1 MNPLAAGFP
10 ALNLNDLAHSV
21 SLESMLAAAVFLGL
35 RVSGLL
41 LFAPGLS
48 NNAVPAR
55 AKAALVTLFVV
66 LLWPVVPLPP
76 MHASPLQWAG
86 IALNELVIG
95 ILVGLLLSFIF
106 DAAQFAG
113 QVLGMQMGFSLV
125 TMLDPQTQADSAVLS
140 VFYQTIVLLIFFA
153 LDVHHW
159 ILRALV
165 SSFYYLPAG
174 QSVLTPGRIHAVLHT
189 AGAIWI
195 LGLQIAAPVLIAT
208 VVADFILAFIGK
220 ASPQLPVLFVGLS
233 VKSVLGML
241 VSIAAMAA
249 WPRFF
254 SLQFA
259 NAVRWS
265 EQMLHLTT

>member
-1 MNPLAAGFP
+1 MNYAAMNQPLT
-10 ALNLNDLAHSV
+10 
-21 SLESMLAAAVFLGL
+21 LESVLVAAVFIGL
-35 RVSGLL
+35 RVSGLM

-55 AKAALVTLFVV
+55 TKIAFVVILVV
-66 LLWPVVPLPP
+66 LLWPVVPVPP
-76 MHASPLQWAG
+76 MHVSPMQWTG
-86 IALNELVIG
+86 IALNELLIG
-95 ILVGLLLSFIF
+95 IIVGLLLNFIF

-140 VFYQTIVLLIFFA
+140 VFYQTIVLLIFFT

-159 ILRALV
+159 VLRTLV

-174 QSVLTPGRIHAVLHT
+174 HSVLTFAHVNALLHT
-189 AGAIWI
+189 AAAIWV

-208 VVADFILAFIGK
+208 VIADFVLAFIGK
-220 ASPQLPVLFVGLS
+220 ASPQLLVLFVGLS
-233 VKSVLGML
+233 IKSVLGML
-241 VSIAAMAA
+241 VLIATMAA

-259 NAVRWS
+259 NAIRWS

>member
-1 MNPLAAGFP
+1 MIPATMNSL
-10 ALNLNDLAHSV
+10 
-21 SLESMLAAAVFLGL
+21 SLEPILAAAIFIGL

-55 AKAALVTLFVV
+55 TKAAFVVLLVV
-66 LLWPVVPLPP
+66 LLWPVVPIPP
-76 MHASPLQWAG
+76 MHVSSLGWAA
-86 IALNELVIG
+86 IALNELFIG
-95 ILVGLLLSFIF
+95 IVVGLFLSFIF

-113 QVLGMQMGFSLV
+113 QVLGMQMGFSLA
-125 TMLDPQTQADSAVLS
+125 TMMDPQSQADSAVLS

-159 ILRALV
+159 VLRALV

-174 QSVLTPGRIHAVLHT
+174 QSVLTLRRVEVLLHT
-189 AGAIWI
+189 ASAIWV
-195 LGLQIAAPVLIAT
+195 LGLQIAAPALIAT
-208 VVADFILAFIGK
+208 VIADFVLAFIGK

-241 VSIAAMAA
+241 VLIATMAA

-254 SLQFA
+254 SLQFE
-259 NAVRWS
+259 NAIRWS
-265 EQMLHLTT
+265 EQTLHLTS

>member
-1 MNPLAAGFP
+1 MNAAMNAAMIQP
-10 ALNLNDLAHSV
+10 PT
-21 SLESMLAAAVFLGL
+21 LESILAAAVFIGL

-55 AKAALVTLFVV
+55 TKAAFVVVLVV
-66 LLWPVVPLPP
+66 LLWPVVPVPP
-76 MHASPLQWAG
+76 MHVSPLEWTG
-86 IALNELVIG
+86 IALNELLIG
-95 ILVGLLLSFIF
+95 IIVGLLLSFIF

-113 QVLGMQMGFSLV
+113 QILGMQMGFSLA
-125 TMLDPQTQADSAVLS
+125 TMIDPQSQADSAVLS
-140 VFYQTIVLLIFFA
+140 IFYQTIVLLIFFA

-174 QSVLTPGRIHAVLHT
+174 HFILSAGRVANLLHT
-189 AGAIWI
+189 AAAIWV
-195 LGLQIAAPVLIAT
+195 LGLQIAAPALIAT
-208 VVADFILAFIGK
+208 VIADFVLAFIGK
-220 ASPQLPVLFVGLS
+220 ASPQLPVLFIGIS

-241 VSIAAMAA
+241 VLVATMTA

-259 NAVRWS
+259 NAIRWS
-265 EQMLHLTT
+265 EQTLHLTT

>member
-1 MNPLAAGFP
+1 MNPPLT
-10 ALNLNDLAHSV
+10 
-21 SLESMLAAAVFLGL
+21 LESALAAAVFIGL
-35 RVSGLL
+35 RLSGLL

-55 AKAALVTLFVV
+55 TKIAFVVAGVV
-66 LLWPVVPLPP
+66 LLWPIVPTLQL
-76 MHASPLQWAG
+76 HLSPLSFAG
-86 IALNELVIG
+86 VALNELLIGVI
-95 ILVGLLLSFIF
+95 VGLLLNFIF

-113 QVLGMQMGFSLV
+113 QVLGMQMGFTLA
-125 TMLDPQTQADSAVLS
+125 TMIDPQSQADSAVLS

-174 QSVLTPGRIHAVLHT
+174 RPVLTFGRVEAVLHT
-189 AGAIWI
+189 ASAIWV
-195 LGLQIAAPVLIAT
+195 LGLQIAAPALIAT
-208 VVADFILAFIGK
+208 VIADFVLAFIGK

-241 VSIAAMAA
+241 VTIAVMAA

-259 NAVRWS
+259 NAIRWS
-265 EQMLHLTT
+265 EQTLHLMN

>member
-1 MNPLAAGFP
+1 MTPVAMNSPMNPS
-10 ALNLNDLAHSV
+10 LNLESV
-21 SLESMLAAAVFLGL
+21 LAAAIFIGL

-55 AKAALVTLFVV
+55 VKAALVVLLVV
-66 LLWPVVPLPP
+66 LLWPVVPVPQ
-76 MHASPLQWAG
+76 MHVSALQWSG
-86 IALNELVIG
+86 IVLNELLIG
-95 ILVGLLLSFIF
+95 IMVGLLLNFIF

-113 QVLGMQMGFSLV
+113 QILGMQMGFSLV
-125 TMLDPQTQADSAVLS
+125 TILDPQTQADSAVLS

-159 ILRALV
+159 VLRALV
-165 SSFYYLPAG
+165 ASFYYLPAG
-174 QSVLTPGRIHAVLHT
+174 RSVLTLARVSAVLHT
-189 AGAIWI
+189 ASAIWV
-195 LGLQIAAPVLIAT
+195 LGLQIAAPALIAT
-208 VVADFILAFIGK
+208 VVADFVLAFIGK

-241 VSIAAMAA
+241 VLITTMTA

-259 NAVRWS
+259 NAIRWS
-265 EQMLHLTT
+265 EQTLHLTT

>member
-1 MNPLAAGFP
+1 MNPPL
-10 ALNLNDLAHSV
+10 
-21 SLESMLAAAVFLGL
+21 SLESILAAAVFIGL

-55 AKAALVTLFVV
+55 AKAAFAVLCVA
-66 LLWPVVPLPP
+66 LLWPVVPVPP
-76 MHASPLQWAG
+76 LRISSLQWAG
-86 IALNELVIG
+86 IAVNELLIG
-95 ILVGLLLSFIF
+95 IFAGLFLSFIF

-113 QVLGMQMGFSLV
+113 QILGMQMGFSLA
-125 TMLDPQTQADSAVLS
+125 TMIDPQSQADSVVLA

-165 SSFYYLPAG
+165 ASFYYLPAG
-174 QSVLTPGRIHAVLHT
+174 APLLTGARVQALLHT
-189 AGAIWI
+189 AAAIWVI
-195 LGLQIAAPVLIAT
+195 GLQIAAPVLIAT
-208 VVADFILAFIGK
+208 VIADFVLAFIGK

-249 WPRFF
+249 WPHYFALRFE
-254 SLQFA
+254 
-259 NAVRWS
+259 NAICWT
-265 EQMLHLTT
+265 EQTLRLGR

>member
-1 MNPLAAGFP
+1 MNQLATNQPLT
-10 ALNLNDLAHSV
+10 
-21 SLESMLAAAVFLGL
+21 LESVLIAAVFIGL

-48 NNAVPAR
+48 NNAVAAR
-55 AKAALVTLFVV
+55 TKAAFVAVLVV
-66 LLWPVVPLPP
+66 LLWPVVPIAP
-76 MHASPLQWAG
+76 MHVSPFQWSG
-86 IALNELVIG
+86 IVLNELLIG
-95 ILVGLLLSFIF
+95 IVVGLLLNFIF

-113 QVLGMQMGFSLV
+113 QILGMQMGFSLA
-125 TMLDPQTQADSAVLS
+125 TMIDPQSQADSAVLS

-159 ILRALV
+159 VLRALV

-174 QSVLTPGRIHAVLHT
+174 QSVLTFGRVHAVLHT
-189 AGAIWI
+189 ASAIWV

-208 VVADFILAFIGK
+208 VIADFVLAFIGK
-220 ASPQLPVLFVGLS
+220 ASPQLPVMLVGIS

-241 VSIAAMAA
+241 VIIATMGA
-249 WPRFF
+249 WPHFF

-259 NAVRWS
+259 NAIRWS
-265 EQMLHLTT
+265 EKTLHLTI

>member
-1 MNPLAAGFP
+1 MNQFP
-10 ALNLNDLAHSV
+10 G
-21 SLESMLAAAVFLGL
+21 LETILAAAAFIGL

-41 LFAPGLS
+41 LFAPGFS

-55 AKAALVTLFVV
+55 TKGAFVVLLVV
-66 LLWPVVPLPP
+66 LLWPVIPVHP
-76 MHASPLQWAG
+76 MHLSPMGWTSVV
-86 IALNELVIG
+86 LNELFIGVI
-95 ILVGLLLSFIF
+95 LGLLLNFIF
-106 DAAQFAG
+106 DAAEFAG
-113 QVLGMQMGFSLV
+113 QILGMQMGYSLA
-125 TMLDPQTQADSAVLS
+125 TMIDPQSQADSAVLS

-165 SSFYYLPAG
+165 ASFYYLPAG
-174 QSVLTPGRIHAVLHT
+174 VNVLTARRVEGLLHT
-189 AGAIWI
+189 ASAIWV
-195 LGLQIAAPVLIAT
+195 LGMQIAAPVLIAT
-208 VVADFILAFIGK
+208 VTADFVLAFIGK

-241 VSIAAMAA
+241 VLIATMSA

-259 NAVRWS
+259 QAIRWS
-265 EQMLHLTT
+265 EQALHLAN

>member
-1 MNPLAAGFP
+1 MNFVTIHQPLT
-10 ALNLNDLAHSV
+10 
-21 SLESMLAAAVFLGL
+21 LESVLIAAVFIGL

-55 AKAALVTLFVV
+55 TKIAFVV
-66 LLWPVVPLPP
+66 ILVALLCPVVPVPQMHVSP
-76 MHASPLQWAG
+76 MQWTG
-86 IALNELVIG
+86 VALNELLIG
-95 ILVGLLLSFIF
+95 IIVGLLLNFIF

-159 ILRALV
+159 VLRALV

-174 QSVLTPGRIHAVLHT
+174 HSVLTFAHVQALLHT
-189 AGAIWI
+189 AAAIWV

-208 VVADFILAFIGK
+208 VIADFVLAFIGK

-233 VKSVLGML
+233 IKSVLGML
-241 VSIAAMAA
+241 VLIATMAS

-259 NAVRWS
+259 NAIRWS

>member
-1 MNPLAAGFP
+1 MNHFAMNQPLT
-10 ALNLNDLAHSV
+10 
-21 SLESMLAAAVFLGL
+21 LESMLAAAVFIGL

-48 NNAVPAR
+48 NTTVPAR
-55 AKAALVTLFVV
+55 TKAAFVTLMVV
-66 LLWPVVPLPP
+66 LLWPVVPVPS
-76 MHASPLQWAG
+76 MHVSPLRWSG

-95 ILVGLLLSFIF
+95 IIVGLLLNFIF

-113 QVLGMQMGFSLV
+113 QILGMQMGFSLA
-125 TMLDPQTQADSAVLS
+125 TMIDPQSQADSAVLS

-159 ILRALV
+159 VLRALV

-174 QSVLTPGRIHAVLHT
+174 QPALTFGRVEAVLHT
-189 AGAIWI
+189 ASAIWV
-195 LGLQIAAPVLIAT
+195 LGMQIAAPALIAT
-208 VVADFILAFIGK
+208 VIADFVLAFIGK
-220 ASPQLPVLFVGLS
+220 ASPQLPVLFVGIS

-241 VSIAAMAA
+241 VMIATMAA

-254 SLQFA
+254 SLQFS
-259 NAVRWS
+259 NAIRWS
-265 EQMLHLTT
+265 ELTLHLAQ

>member
-1 MNPLAAGFP
+1 MTQSMSQPLGFE
-10 ALNLNDLAHSV
+10 S
-21 SLESMLAAAVFLGL
+21 SLESILAAAVFIGL
-35 RVSGLL
+35 RLSGLL

-48 NNAVPAR
+48 SSAVPAR
-55 AKAALVTLFVV
+55 TKIAFVV
-66 LLWPVVPLPP
+66 VCIALLWPVVPIPQIHL
-76 MHASPLQWAG
+76 APLG
-86 IALNELVIG
+86 IAALALNELLIGVI
-95 ILVGLLLSFIF
+95 LGLLLNFIF

-113 QVLGMQMGFSLV
+113 QILGMQMGFSLA
-125 TMLDPQTQADSAVLS
+125 TMMDPQSQADSTVLS

-174 QSVLTPGRIHAVLHT
+174 RSVLTLGRVETVLHT
-189 AGAIWI
+189 ASAIWV
-195 LGLQIAAPVLIAT
+195 LGLQIAAPALIAT
-208 VVADFILAFIGK
+208 LVADFVLAFIGK
-220 ASPQLPVLFVGLS
+220 ASPQLPVLFIGLS

-241 VSIAAMAA
+241 VSIAIMTA

-259 NAVRWS
+259 NAIRWS
-265 EQMLHLTT
+265 EHTLHLTT

>member
-1 MNPLAAGFP
+1 MNL
-10 ALNLNDLAHSV
+10 DLT
-21 SLESMLAAAVFLGL
+21 LESILAAAVFIGL

-55 AKAALVTLFVV
+55 TKAAFVV
-66 LLWPVVPLPP
+66 LLVVLLGPVVPVPQ
-76 MHASPLQWAG
+76 MHVSPLGWTG
-86 IALNELVIG
+86 VALNELLIG
-95 ILVGLLLSFIF
+95 VMVGLFLNFIF

-113 QVLGMQMGFSLV
+113 QILGMQMGFSLV
-125 TMLDPQTQADSAVLS
+125 TILDPQTQADSAVLS

-153 LDVHHW
+153 LDVHQW

-174 QSVLTPGRIHAVLHT
+174 HSVLTLAHVEALLHA
-189 AGAIWI
+189 AGAIWV

-208 VVADFILAFIGK
+208 VTADFVLAFIGK
-220 ASPQLPVLFVGLS
+220 ASPQLPVFFVGLS

-241 VSIAAMAA
+241 VLIATMAA

-259 NAVRWS
+259 NGIRWS
-265 EQMLHLTT
+265 EQTLHLTP

>member
-1 MNPLAAGFP
+1 MNQ
-10 ALNLNDLAHSV
+10 ALNQPL
-21 SLESMLAAAVFLGL
+21 SLETALAAAVFIGL

-55 AKAALVTLFVV
+55 TKVALVVMMVV
-66 LLWPVVPLPP
+66 ILWPVVPIPQLHVSV
-76 MHASPLQWAG
+76 MYWTA
-86 IALNELVIG
+86 IALNELLIGVI
-95 ILVGLLLSFIF
+95 IGLLLNFIF

-113 QVLGMQMGFSLV
+113 QILGMQMGFSLA
-125 TMLDPQTQADSAVLS
+125 TMIDPSSQADSPVLS

-159 ILRALV
+159 VIRALV

-174 QSVLTPGRIHAVLHT
+174 QSVLTPGRVQALFHT
-189 AGAIWI
+189 AGAIWV
-195 LGLQIAAPVLIAT
+195 LGLQIAAPALIAT
-208 VVADFILAFIGK
+208 VIADFVLAFIGK
-220 ASPQLPVLFVGLS
+220 ASPQLPVMLVGIS

-241 VSIAAMAA
+241 VTIATMAA

-259 NAVRWS
+259 NAIRWS
-265 EQMLHLTT
+265 EQTLHLTT

>member
-1 MNPLAAGFP
+1 MNPPLT
-10 ALNLNDLAHSV
+10 
-21 SLESMLAAAVFLGL
+21 LESVLAAAVFIGL
-35 RVSGLL
+35 RISGLL

-48 NNAVPAR
+48 NSAVPAR
-55 AKAALVTLFVV
+55 TKAAFVVLGVV
-66 LLWPVVPLPP
+66 LLWPVVPVPQVQV
-76 MHASPLQWAG
+76 SPLHWTG
-86 IALNELVIG
+86 IALNELLIG
-95 ILVGLLLSFIF
+95 IIVGLLLGFIF

-113 QVLGMQMGFSLV
+113 QILGMQMGFSLA
-125 TMLDPQTQADSAVLS
+125 TMIDPQSQADSAVLS

-159 ILRALV
+159 VLRALV

-174 QSVLTPGRIHAVLHT
+174 RSVLTFGRVEAVLHT
-189 AGAIWI
+189 ASAIWV
-195 LGLQIAAPVLIAT
+195 LGLQIAAPALIAT
-208 VVADFILAFIGK
+208 VIADFVLAFIGK

-241 VSIAAMAA
+241 VTVAAMAA

-259 NAVRWS
+259 NAIRWS
-265 EQMLHLTT
+265 EQTLHLVS

>member
-1 MNPLAAGFP
+1 MNQLP
-10 ALNLNDLAHSV
+10 SI
-21 SLESMLAAAVFLGL
+21 ETILAAAVFIGL

-41 LFAPGLS
+41 LFAPGFS

-55 AKAALVTLFVV
+55 TKAVLVVLVVV
-66 LLWPVVPLPP
+66 LLWPIVPVAAIHLSPTGWTSVV
-76 MHASPLQWAG
+76 
-86 IALNELVIG
+86 INEFFIGVI
-95 ILVGLLLSFIF
+95 VGLLLNFLF

-113 QVLGMQMGFSLV
+113 QILGMQMGYSLA
-125 TMLDPQTQADSAVLS
+125 TMIDPQSQADSSVLS

-174 QSVLTPGRIHAVLHT
+174 TSVLTPRRVEALLHT
-189 AGAIWI
+189 ASAIWV
-195 LGLQIAAPVLIAT
+195 LGMQIAAPVLIAT
-208 VVADFILAFIGK
+208 ITADFVLAFIGK

-241 VSIAAMAA
+241 VLIATMTA

-254 SLQFA
+254 SQQFA
-259 NAVRWS
+259 QAIRWS
-265 EQMLHLTT
+265 EQTLHLVS